1 MSKQRR
7 TYKFRMEPTPL
18 EADELLRMAG
28 TARFV
33 WNWALDRCQTFYKQ
47 NQKSIPQSQLLT

>member
-1 MSKQRR
+1 
-7 TYKFRMEPTPL
+7 MEPTPI